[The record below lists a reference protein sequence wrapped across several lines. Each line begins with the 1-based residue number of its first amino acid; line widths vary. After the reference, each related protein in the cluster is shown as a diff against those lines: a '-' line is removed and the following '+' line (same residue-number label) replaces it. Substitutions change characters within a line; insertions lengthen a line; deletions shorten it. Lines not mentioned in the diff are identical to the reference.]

1 MSLSDVDR
9 LLLDRCLQSAP
20 RAWEDFVDRFLG
32 LVVHVARH
40 TAAARS
46 LPLDSAT
53 LDDLVAD
60 VFLKLVENDFAILR
74 RFRRQC
80 SLATYLAVVSRRV
93 IVRRLLSNAPRH
105 SSGGDRSGGAAS
117 PGGAATAESAS
128 QGGMGESRFATNG
141 EATRISSVDEHEAR
155 IDDRDHVEQL
165 LNRLDPQEAHIVRMY
180 HLEGKSYREISQATG
195 LSENTIGPTLSR
207 AREQLRR
214 PS

>member
-1 MSLSDVDR
+1 MQAIPRTARRAGEIRGSESRPRVCRVSLSDVDR
-9 LLLDRCLQSAP
+9 LLLDRCLQGAP

-32 LVVHVARH
+32 LVVHVARY

-46 LPLDSAT
+46 APLDSPT

-60 VFLKLVENDFAILR
+60 VFLKLIENDMAVLR

-93 IVRRLLSNAPRH
+93 IVRRLLSESARTSTSATH
-105 SSGGDRSGGAAS
+105 E
-117 PGGAATAESAS
+117 AATLVSD
-128 QGGMGESRFATNG
+128 NG
-141 EATRISSVDEHEAR
+141 PHEAR

-165 LNRLDPQEAHIVRMY
+165 LNRLGPQEAHIVRMY
-180 HLEGKSYREISQATG
+180 HLEGKSYREISHAIG
-195 LSENTIGPTLSR
+195 ISENSIGPTLSR

-214 PS
+214 PIGE

>member
-9 LLLDRCLQSAP
+9 LLLDRCLQGAP

-46 LPLDSAT
+46 IPLDSST

-60 VFLKLVENDFAILR
+60 VFLKLIEKDLAVLR

-93 IVRRLLSNAPRH
+93 IVRRLLSGSPLRPTRAPGNAGPLRG
-105 SSGGDRSGGAAS
+105 SDRLGSAIPGGN
-117 PGGAATAESAS
+117 GAATVIS
-128 QGGMGESRFATNG
+128 NG
-141 EATRISSVDEHEAR
+141 NEHEAR

-165 LNRLDPQEAHIVRMY
+165 LNRLGPQEAHIVRMY
-180 HLEGKSYREISQATG
+180 HLEGKSYREISQAIG
-195 LSENTIGPTLSR
+195 VSENTIGPTLSR